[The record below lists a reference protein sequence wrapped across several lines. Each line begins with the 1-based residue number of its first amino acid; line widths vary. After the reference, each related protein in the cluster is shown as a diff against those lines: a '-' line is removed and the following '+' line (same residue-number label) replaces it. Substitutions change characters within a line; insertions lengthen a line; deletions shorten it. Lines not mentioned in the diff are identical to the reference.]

1 MRPFPDARPCR
12 TSQNRI
18 EMNAAIGFVTVL
30 AHDGWGD
37 HMDWDDGW
45 WLVMMIGMVI
55 FWALVVL
62 GIVWLVREMSGHRG
76 LGGHRESDPL
86 ELLDRRLAEGTVSP
100 DDYRERRAILTGS
113 EAGDG
118 R

>member
-1 MRPFPDARPCR
+1 MSAV
-12 TSQNRI
+12 
-18 EMNAAIGFVTVL
+18 IGLVTIL
-30 AHDGWGD
+30 AHAGWGD

-62 GIVWLVREMSGHRG
+62 GIVWLARELSGRPG
-76 LGGHRESDPL
+76 LGGHRNPDPL

-100 DDYRERRAILTGS
+100 EDYRERRAILTGS
-113 EAGDG
+113 SRSGEGPSASSGDVDG
-118 R
+118 